1 MALQSIDTGGEFLP
15 VGLLDSPS
23 GSPQEGGAGPFA
35 RDAMAQSHDA
45 DGTLFGSIDTN
56 DSSGDG
62 LSLTSSTSALL
73 PQHSIPLLSG
83 SNNVGFFFIMFYI
96 IVFKIFIFEFF

>member
-35 RDAMAQSHDA
+35 RDAMALPQAMDNPFPLVFE
-45 DGTLFGSIDTN
+45 GE
-56 DSSGDG
+56 
-62 LSLTSSTSALL
+62 LL
-73 PQHSIPLLSG
+73 PP
-83 SNNVGFFFIMFYI
+83 
-96 IVFKIFIFEFF
+96 